1 MSIAVQTKLS
11 WNEIFIKRVLVHQ
24 YILRYCLLA
33 TVQYLSKENG
43 NTWSN
48 NNVERRAQTFASF
61 STALFKMLQP
71 FTLDVLMK
79 QSSMS
84 VRILVKK
91 CSHLITQK
99 SSILDNA
106 LDDTLPFWQIE
117 CCLFD
122 TSLMSPGS
130 LRSMSVLP
138 FTSVKQHCSAAFPS
152 RYNCKK
158 LYGQHHVV
166 WHF

>member
-1 MSIAVQTKLS
+1 MFIAVQTKLS

-24 YILRYCLLA
+24 YILCYCLLA
-33 TVQYLSKENG
+33 TVQHLSKENG

-71 FTLDVLMK
+71 FTLDVLTK

-99 SSILDNA
+99 NQHFRQCFRWHSTILTDRM
-106 LDDTLPFWQIE
+106 
-117 CCLFD
+117 LF
-122 TSLMSPGS
+122 
-130 LRSMSVLP
+130 
-138 FTSVKQHCSAAFPS
+138 
-152 RYNCKK
+152 
-158 LYGQHHVV
+158 V
-166 WHF
+166 WHIFNVSWLSEKYVSPAIHKRKTAL